1 MDYQRK
7 KQLTQSVNY
16 LQSAIVIGQDMTDLL
31 KAKNIFT
38 DEELMTIQVRHV
50 RVCEW
55 ETHDV
60 IREYAPRGRQ
70 EVG

>member
-31 KAKNIFT
+31 KAKGVFT

-55 ETHDV
+55 
-60 IREYAPRGRQ
+60 RE
-70 EVG
+70 

>member
-31 KAKNIFT
+31 KAKGVFT

-55 ETHDV
+55 REWETRDV
-60 IREYAPRGRQ
+60 MSVCDKR
-70 EVG
+70 